1 MARLKDKY
9 GLDIPVPKPP
19 AGKQGYSKGRIKV
32 GVPKGYKAGQK
43 PGLYKRIK
51 ARARKKKKK
60 LFAKYEG
67 PSLYSK
73 IYDAHKQKLLG
84 VITKF
89 MTDELGVVVEWLKD
103 MTNVRRKVRK
113 TMNYHALL
121 TAGLVVLLFGIAKY
135 AECVCTTLLCG
146 MGYLIVGL
154 AAIIV
159 ALIYRRYS

>member
-1 MARLKDKY
+1 MAGKKDNF
-9 GLDIPVPKPP
+9 GLDLPVPKPP

-32 GVPKGYKAGQK
+32 GVPKGYKARQK

-84 VITKF
+84 VVTKF
-89 MTDELGVVVEWLKD
+89 LTDELGVVVEWLKD
-103 MTNVRRKVRK
+103 MTNARRKIRK
-113 TMNYHALL
+113 TLNYHAIL
-121 TAGLVVLLFGIAKY
+121 TAGIVLVLIGIATY
-135 AECVCTTLLCG
+135 LESICPQMLYG
-146 MGYLIVGL
+146 IGFLIVGL